1 MTLDTFALNIGTFFR
16 SNSNSFTV
24 TGVANTED
32 QYSNL
37 VYSTNTDTGR
47 HQQHRSCSYTFLFL
61 CILHTIFT

>member
-32 QYSNL
+32 QYSSL
-37 VYSTNTDTGR
+37 VYSTNTDTSR
-47 HQQHRSCSYTFLFL
+47 HQQHRYSPQPLP
-61 CILHTIFT
+61 LHYSHNLH